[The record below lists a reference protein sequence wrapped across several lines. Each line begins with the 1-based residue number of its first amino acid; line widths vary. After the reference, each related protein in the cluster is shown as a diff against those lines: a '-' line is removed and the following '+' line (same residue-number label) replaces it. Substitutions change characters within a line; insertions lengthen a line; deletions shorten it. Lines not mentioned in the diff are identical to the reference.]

1 MNQARSTWWSGGS
14 WASGATTV
22 LVGARLMEVRGELQ
36 RESGV
41 THVIARELL
50 DRTALIGSLRLAVH
64 EFH

>member
-1 MNQARSTWWSGGS
+1 
-14 WASGATTV
+14 V

-41 THVIARELL
+41 THVIARELI
-50 DRTALIGSLRLAVH
+50 DRSALIGALQFGIH